1 MKLFVCGS
9 RTITDKEWIY
19 SKIEECIADNQ
30 FTDITLFNDNLQGVD
45 SIAREWAESHNICIK
60 NFPLPVP
67 ESPHSLFYKRDDRM
81 VQECDFMLNVWD
93 GISSE
98 SFNDIITAEK
108 NQKPYKLCLYTENQA
123 YADAVNSTLQKHKK
137 LLFSPL
143 NARAIKNKFQSI
155 VNQTL
160 AKQIIEK
167 TSSGTNIEPW
177 WEEGHNPGSYFWVFP
192 VRQTQDKTPDNWGGC
207 KCYIEDQISI
217 EEGVVEDYLYNQ
229 FLKPYFDNTI
239 EYSCRVRTYDKEEIS
254 FDWYDYNLYTYET
267 IRKMAAEMKLYSNQ
281 NSLTKKESDFYSSL
295 ADRLLLM
302 MERNPDWDYI
312 TFEGP

>member
-1 MKLFVCGS
+1 MNLFICGS
-9 RTITDKEWIY
+9 RTIEDKKWIF
-19 SKIEECIADNQ
+19 SKIEECIAENH
-30 FTDITLFNDNLQGVD
+30 FTNITVFNDNLKGVD
-45 SIAREWAESHNICIK
+45 AIAREWAKNHNVCIRD
-60 NFPLPVP
+60 FPTPVP
-67 ESPHSLFYKRDDRM
+67 DFPHSLYYKRDDRM
-81 VQECDFMLNVWD
+81 VKECDFMLNIWD

-98 SFNDIITAEK
+98 SFNDIIIAEK

-123 YADAVNSTLQKHKK
+123 YADAVNSTLQNHKN

-143 NARAIKNKFQSI
+143 NARAIKNKFQGI

-177 WEEGHNPGSYFWVFP
+177 WEEGHNPSSYFWVFP

-267 IRKMAAEMKLYSNQ
+267 IRKMAAEMKLYSQ
-281 NSLTKKESDFYSSL
+281 QKTLSKKESDFYSSL

-302 MERNPDWDYI
+302 MERQPDWDFI